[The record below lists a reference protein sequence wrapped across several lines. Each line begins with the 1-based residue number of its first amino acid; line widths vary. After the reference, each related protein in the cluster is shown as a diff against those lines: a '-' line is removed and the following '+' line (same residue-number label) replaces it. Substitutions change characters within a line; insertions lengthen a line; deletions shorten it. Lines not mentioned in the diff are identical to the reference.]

1 MLEIAFSSVFH
12 CDGPD
17 APPFP
22 PPTWFRTSL
31 VLHTRTWIIWHDE
44 ERHKKFVESQKQ
56 SKRDKESVI
65 HNNPLTGVNEWAA
78 YNNFRYPTS
87 DEPIPQNKDTAEP
100 QKKKLKP
107 RGSISLETVSATK
120 RKSKTP
126 EWDSWDNDVYETCKQ
141 APDASVLSRQ
151 NK

>member
-1 MLEIAFSSVFH
+1 M
-12 CDGPD
+12 
-17 APPFP
+17 
-22 PPTWFRTSL
+22 
-31 VLHTRTWIIWHDE
+31 
-44 ERHKKFVESQKQ
+44 
-56 SKRDKESVI
+56 I
-65 HNNPLTGVNEWAA
+65 HNSLLTGVNEWAA

-87 DEPIPQNKDTAEP
+87 DEPIPQNKDTAAP
-100 QKKKLKP
+100 QQKKPKP

-141 APDASVLSRQ
+141 APDASVFSRQ